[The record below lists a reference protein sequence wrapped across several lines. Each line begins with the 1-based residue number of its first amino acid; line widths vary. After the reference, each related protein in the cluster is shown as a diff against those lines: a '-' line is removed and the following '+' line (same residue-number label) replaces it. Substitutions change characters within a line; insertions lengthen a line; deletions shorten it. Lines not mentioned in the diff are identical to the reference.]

1 MRSDAQLQSD
11 VEAEFEWDPSIDAR
25 GIKVA
30 VKNGLADPRCASQPN
45 RLVT

>member
-30 VKNGLADPRCASQPN
+30 VKNGLADPR
-45 RLVT
+45 